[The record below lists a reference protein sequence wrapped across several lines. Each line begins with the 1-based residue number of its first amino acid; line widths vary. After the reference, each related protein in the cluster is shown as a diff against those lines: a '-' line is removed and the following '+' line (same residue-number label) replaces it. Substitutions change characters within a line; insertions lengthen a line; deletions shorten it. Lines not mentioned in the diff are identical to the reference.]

1 MLSIQIYKNKWVDS
15 TQRYRIF
22 FFTRKSL
29 EGTHTL
35 VLGIFCFFFFPSTVQ
50 KKKTNCFFFFPRKSL
65 HATHST
71 EKIQLA
77 KKGKKRQKNG
87 IFCPKNGIFCRF
99 SVFSLFFFFS
109 YQKLFFFFP
118 RKSLPTTHSLDF
130 QRPEKKKNRAGK
142 KKNTFFTHSLVYHQ
156 NPKILNFSGEKK
168 KYGTF
173 GSI

>member
-1 MLSIQIYKNKWVDS
+1 MFLW
-15 TQRYRIF
+15 RYTYTKGTVFF

-35 VLGIFCFFFFPSTVQ
+35 VLGIFCFFFFSVNST

-109 YQKLFFFFP
+109 YQKLFFFF
-118 RKSLPTTHSLDF
+118 SLEKFTHYSLTRF
-130 QRPEKKKNRAGK
+130 SEAVKKKKTGPEKKKN
-142 KKNTFFTHSLVYHQ
+142 TIFTHSLVYRQ
-156 NPKILNFSGEKK
+156 NPKILNFSG
-168 KYGTF
+168 
-173 GSI
+173 